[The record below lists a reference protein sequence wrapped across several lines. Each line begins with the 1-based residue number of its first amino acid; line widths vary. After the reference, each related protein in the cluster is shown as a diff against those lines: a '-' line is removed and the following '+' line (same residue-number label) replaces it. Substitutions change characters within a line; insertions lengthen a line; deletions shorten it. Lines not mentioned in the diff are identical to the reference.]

1 MIFNIQ
7 RYSTHDGPRDP
18 HRRLPERL
26 LAGLP
31 LVPEPG
37 EPRP

>member
-7 RYSTHDGPRDP
+7 RYSTHDGRI
-18 HRRLPERL
+18 RTVVFLKRL

>member
-7 RYSTHDGPRDP
+7 RYSTHDGQDP